1 MESDEDLKEFSH
13 LCEQSVMWKSKPSQ
27 SQTWL
32 QRLKKVK
39 WMKLLFLR
47 TLKPSLTESF
57 VDAWTSSLRDSH
69 VNPFPSQEK
78 SKELKTPGTSTLTYQ
93 KALPFADQD
102 MSYWKT
108 LKESLVEKQQTEN
121 RYSSMSL
128 EIWKAEVI
136 RVRGEHSA
144 RLKLVRHTLEKE
156 SSSLQSW
163 GTPKEQDSRAA
174 TWDRGKHNL
183 GEQVHGSWRT
193 PTSRDW
199 KGVTPSENKIKR
211 GETVKQPYI
220 TLPGQVN
227 TQQDLTKNNLNG
239 KNPESFP
246 TPRTS
251 DAEGG
256 RIETLKTKDGFKSL
270 RKSSNQIFGA
280 KLRDAVEMEEPPK
293 YRLNPSWVEQLMGL
307 PVNWTQLSTEWID

>member
-1 MESDEDLKEFSH
+1 MIITPMSLPKSKLTTYVCVQDTMESDEDLKEFSH

-183 GEQVHGSWRT
+183 GEQVHGS
-193 PTSRDW
+193 
-199 KGVTPSENKIKR
+199 
-211 GETVKQPYI
+211 
-220 TLPGQVN
+220 VN
-227 TQQDLTKNNLNG
+227 TQQDLTRNNLNG

-270 RKSSNQIFGA
+270 RKSSNQTFGA

-307 PVNWTQLSTEWID
+307 PVNWTQLPTEWTD